1 MAENMRYSATELCEA
16 LNLYEPTDEQRAIIE
31 APLDGVYRVVAGAG
45 SGKTETMALRVVW
58 LVANGIVAPKD
69 VLGLTFTRKAASEL
83 GERIHKRI
91 RALPQ
96 DVDDERD
103 IFQMPQVSTYN
114 AFASRLF
121 QDYAVF
127 LGLDG
132 DSDVAGSAASWS
144 LARRVVVSS
153 AHPELEALDLSV
165 DQVTSLTWSLSQA
178 MSENAASAEEVRDFA
193 ERFQQVADL
202 ESPDRYP
209 RADVDSWASS
219 VGSLRVLADLVEE
232 FRAEKMRRG
241 LVDYSDQIRLG
252 LRVVREAPDV
262 VQQMRNRHRVVLLD
276 EYQDTSVLQ
285 TELLSTLFADHPVMS
300 VGDPLQAI
308 YGWRGA
314 SASNLA
320 DFPGDFAQSW
330 TVQTFGLQTSWRN
343 PSRVLEV
350 ANTLCDPLR
359 TPELEVGVL
368 HEAPD
373 APEGTVDSVFTETIT
388 EEAEEVAKWFAAR
401 LHGQTG
407 DEAPDAALLLRERK
421 HQALYATALEK
432 QGIPVHILGIG
443 GLLADPLVADLVAGI
458 SIAHL
463 PYPNGEMVRFLTS
476 GRFRLGV
483 ADLYALSDVAAWLG
497 LRDED
502 GSALDDEVVQS
513 MREQATGRPRASL
526 VEATLFLASK
536 RDDHGQWAGFSEAA
550 RSQLRRAAELIRA
563 QRQVAHHGIVEQIVH
578 WEKLTGLDIEWMSH
592 DNQESYQEARGAFLD
607 AARQYQALGDGLGVS
622 GFLGWLEEAETRDSL
637 QPQTAPPEPGC
648 VQILTIHGAKG
659 LEWDLVA
666 VGGNSSELL
675 PSRQKEGTLGWLRR
689 GTLPYPFRGDR
700 EFLPRLSW
708 EDATDRKQ
716 LSDAVK
722 DFRADV
728 SAHYLGEERRVAYV
742 GFTRTKKELLL
753 SGSFWSTRS
762 RVHTVSPFLTELADA
777 GLIEPLPEASAAEER
792 PESLDADTMV
802 WPADPLGP
810 RREAVERAAQAV
822 SQWSGEISD
831 DDRALCEAVL
841 AGERDHE
848 AGRAPEWPV
857 RLPASQFDSWV
868 YEPEEMLARST
879 QPRPPTTGLAQQRGN
894 QFHAWVEDY
903 FAGTHRGVFAD
914 VDADGDDT
922 QSVDTAVESWQR
934 AFEASEFS
942 HLVPEALEREIHLP
956 LGGHVIICKIDAVF
970 RRDGRIVIVD
980 WKTGKTPE
988 GNELERKSLQLALYR
1003 AAWSAWSGTPAE
1015 EIDAVFWFSQEAK
1028 VVTPSQLATT
1038 AELEQMLIDAK
1049 ERSAEK
1055 RL

>member
-1 MAENMRYSATELCEA
+1 MAEKMRYSAVELCEV
-16 LNLYEPTDEQRAIIE
+16 LELYTPTDEQRAIIE
-31 APLDGVYRVVAGAG
+31 APLEGVYRVVAGAG

-69 VLGLTFTRKAASEL
+69 VLGLTFTRKAAAEL

-96 DVDDERD
+96 DVDHQRD

-153 AHPELEALDLSV
+153 NHPELEALDLSV

-178 MSENAASAEEVRDFA
+178 MSENAATADRVREFA
-193 ERFQQVADL
+193 ERFSRVADL

-219 VGSLRVLADLVEE
+219 VESLRVLVDLVEE

-252 LRVVREAPDV
+252 LQVVREAPDV

-320 DFPGDFAQSW
+320 DFPRDFADSW
-330 TVQTFGLQTSWRN
+330 TVETFGLQTSWRN

-350 ANTLCDPLR
+350 ANTLCNPLR

-368 HEAPD
+368 QEAPD
-373 APEGTVDSVFTETIT
+373 APGGAVETVFTETIT
-388 EEAEEVAKWFAAR
+388 EEADQVAKWFATR
-401 LHGQTG
+401 LQGQA
-407 DEAPDAALLLRERK
+407 DQQAPDAALLLRERK
-421 HQALYATALEK
+421 HQALYAAALEK
-432 QGIPVHILGIG
+432 HGVPVHILGIG

-458 SIAHL
+458 AIAHL
-463 PYPNGEMVRFLTS
+463 PYPNGEMVRLLTS
-476 GRFRLGV
+476 GKFRLGV
-483 ADLYALSDVAAWLG
+483 ADLYALSAVATWLG

-502 GSALDDEVVQS
+502 GSAVDDDLVQS
-513 MREQATGRPRASL
+513 MRDQATGRPRASL
-526 VEATLFLASK
+526 VEATLFLATK
-536 RDDHGQWAGFSEAA
+536 RDDHSQWAAFSDNA
-550 RSQLRRAAELIRA
+550 RSQLRQVAELIRL

-578 WEKLTGLDIEWMSH
+578 WEKVTGLDIEWMSH
-592 DNQESYQEARGAFLD
+592 DNRESYREARGAFLD

-659 LEWDLVA
+659 LEWDVVA
-666 VGGNSSELL
+666 VGGNSTDLL

-700 EFLPRLSW
+700 EFLPTLAW

-722 DFRADV
+722 DFRADI

-742 GFTRTKKELLL
+742 AFTRTKKELLL
-753 SGSFWSTRS
+753 SGSFWTTRS
-762 RVHTVSPFLTELADA
+762 RAHAPSPFLTELAAA
-777 GLIEPLPEASAAEER
+777 GLIETLPEAPESEER

-810 RREAVERAAQAV
+810 RREAVERAARGV
-822 SQWSGEISD
+822 SEWSGALSD
-831 DDRALCEAVL
+831 DDRARCDAIL
-841 AGERDHE
+841 AGERQQDQPLT
-848 AGRAPEWPV
+848 REWPV
-857 RLPASQFDSWV
+857 RLPASQFDRWV
-868 YEPEEMLARST
+868 YEPVEMLERVA

-956 LGGHVIICKIDAVF
+956 LGGHVVICKIDAVF

-980 WKTGKTPE
+980 WKTGKTPAAE
-988 GNELERKSLQLALYR
+988 ELERKSLQLALYR
-1003 AAWSAWSGTPAE
+1003 EAWSAWTGTSVND
-1015 EIDAVFWFSQEAK
+1015 IDAVFWFSQEAK
-1028 VVTPSQLATT
+1028 VVSPSHLASRDELVQLLT
-1038 AELEQMLIDAK
+1038 EAK
-1049 ERSAEK
+1049 KRSGEK
-1055 RL
+1055 LL